1 MQGIKYTVKVWLS
14 GLLFT
19 PVIYLLLLTIFSGF
33 HFPKDIGTIIT
44 TYTVPYTFLM
54 SIWVALGLLAT
65 IQLSGN
71 SAYIKRYLSLAG
83 FFIPFATMLMINCI
97 NALQGYGGGYL
108 LALAYVVSTI
118 LFIRLYQSDL
128 PTIEFPKTSSKTVKY
143 SIIYG
148 LTVWLF
154 TFLFSTPVS
163 ILIWIIT
170 KDFKSSSTAKT
181 AQDILERY
189 NFQFSLSVA
198 CFITVALTT
207 LIVINLDIAENK
219 KKAIIF
225 LFAFPL
231 CFPVLFYYLL
241 FSGEIYAHNIFELFT
256 LIFPSIIVSALSI
269 WLIDI
274 IPGTKTKD

>member
-19 PVIYLLLLTIFSGF
+19 PVIYLLLVTVFSGF
-33 HFPKDIGTIIT
+33 HLPTAVGIIVT
-44 TYTVPYTFLM
+44 TYIVPYTFLM
-54 SIWVALGLLAT
+54 SIWVALGLLVT

-71 SAYIKRYLSLAG
+71 SASIKRNLSLAG
-83 FFIPFATMLMINCI
+83 FLVPFAAMLMINSVS
-97 NALQGYGGGYL
+97 ALQSYGGGYL
-108 LALAYVVSTI
+108 LALAYAISTI
-118 LFIRLYQSDL
+118 LFIRLYQSNL
-128 PTIEFPKTSSKTVKY
+128 PTIETPKTSSKAVKD

-148 LTVWLF
+148 LMVWLF
-154 TFLFSTPVS
+154 TFLCSTPFSV
-163 ILIWIIT
+163 LIWIIT
-170 KDFKSSSTAKT
+170 KDFKSTSIAKT

-189 NFQFSLSVA
+189 NFQFGSSVA
-198 CFITVALTT
+198 YFITVALTT

-225 LFAFPL
+225 LFAFPI

-241 FSGEIYAHNIFELFT
+241 FSGEIFAHGFVELFT

-269 WLIDI
+269 WLINI